1 MRPCNFTKKGLMSFC
16 IVFLI
21 LGIKTMHSQ
30 NNLTINEEPP
40 ISRMMEIYAS
50 GIKTS
55 APTNPN
61 TGGGA
66 SVQIV
71 DGFRIQLMATT
82 DRLKVDNT
90 QTQFAALYPGV
101 FSTWSQAKPYYRV
114 RVGAFSSRTDA
125 SNFLTKIKKDYPDAY
140 IVPDRVKTSEM
151 TTN

>member
-1 MRPCNFTKKGLMSFC
+1 MRPYNFTKNISRTLCVVLLMM
-16 IVFLI
+16 
-21 LGIKTMHSQ
+21 GIKNMHSQ
-30 NNLTINEEPP
+30 NNITINEEPP

-50 GIKTS
+50 GIKTN

-61 TGGGA
+61 TGGQPA
-66 SVQIV
+66 QIV

-82 DRLKVDNT
+82 DRRKVDDT
-90 QTQFAALYPGV
+90 QAQFGSLYPGV

-114 RVGAFSSRTDA
+114 RVGAFPSRTEA